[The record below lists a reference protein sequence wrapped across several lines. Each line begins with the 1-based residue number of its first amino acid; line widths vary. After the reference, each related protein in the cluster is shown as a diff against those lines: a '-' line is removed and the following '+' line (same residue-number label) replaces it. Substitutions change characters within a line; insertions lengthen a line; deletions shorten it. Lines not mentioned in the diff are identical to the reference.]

1 MINNSCDKNVG
12 DFKFV
17 ILEEILSN
25 ESNLTKWDNLIMS
38 FKVFIKKITV
48 SPEKW
53 FGIDTSIVEI
63 EKVPITIGKRNKVKL
78 TRVH

>member
-1 MINNSCDKNVG
+1 
-12 DFKFV
+12 
-17 ILEEILSN
+17 
-25 ESNLTKWDNLIMS
+25 MS